1 MATTPDAPEK
11 MTLDR
16 SDGSATIDLYRAALG
31 PLRADYYLKA
41 FTRFDA
47 AGQSG
52 PSWNWAAAL
61 LSLNWML
68 FRRLWTV
75 ALAYVGAV
83 TAATL
88 LVFGIGR
95 LVFQLS
101 QEAQWMLLFSGVV
114 LAIALP
120 GAYGNAWL
128 YAACNRNM
136 ERALASSATLED
148 ACALLTRQ
156 AGAVKRLVSLAGL
169 NLALCLIV
177 AAVALSWPA
186 PGALPLHTG
195 PVAQA
200 HVAGL
205 VQSGLA
211 SQIQNPA
218 ATGPNLA
225 ASAPINPASSAAS
238 APQAAASQSAPMPLP
253 VASAATP
260 GQGMAQRSN
269 QGMVQEAAAAATA
282 LALPSPG
289 AATHKPEPVSVPVP
303 AVQVKQASE
312 KEAVKSVP
320 AHKAEKSLSADKP
333 AKLTKSERLAK
344 AKAAKVAAKAAA
356 RDAAKQALKSK
367 TANATNA
374 TAVAGSPSE
383 SGKYLINV
391 GLFADANNAR
401 NAYVKLQDAGLPALS
416 QDVKSSKG
424 PRTRVR
430 VGPFET
436 DTEAERAAE
445 RIRALQLDAAVFK
458 Q

>member
-1 MATTPDAPEK
+1 MATTPAAPEK

-16 SDGSATIDLYRAALG
+16 SDGSATLDLYRAALG
-31 PLRADYYLKA
+31 PLRADYYLKT

-47 AGQSG
+47 AGKSG

-61 LSLNWML
+61 LSVNWML
-68 FRRLWTV
+68 FRKLWIV
-75 ALAYVGAV
+75 ALSYVGAL

-88 LVFGIGR
+88 LLFGIGR

-101 QEAQWMLLFSGVV
+101 EPAQWAMLLAIVL

-120 GAYGNAWL
+120 GAFGNAWL
-128 YAACNRNM
+128 YAVCNRNM
-136 ERALASSATLED
+136 ERALATSATLEE

-156 AGAVKRLVSLAGL
+156 SVGTKRMVSLAGL

-186 PGALPLHTG
+186 TGALPLHTG
-195 PVAQA
+195 PIAQTQ
-200 HVAGL
+200 VAGL

-211 SQIQNPA
+211 SQIQNPVS
-218 ATGPNLA
+218 TGPDLA
-225 ASAPINPASSAAS
+225 ASAPMPLLAAS
-238 APQAAASQSAPMPLP
+238 AVAP
-253 VASAATP
+253 VH
-260 GQGMAQRSN
+260 GMAQRSN

-282 LALPSPG
+282 LAVPSP
-289 AATHKPEPVSVPVP
+289 ATAMRKPEPVSVPAP
-303 AVQVKQASE
+303 AAQVTQAPE
-312 KEAVKSVP
+312 KEAVKSAP
-320 AHKAEKSLSADKP
+320 AHKAEKALPVDKP
-333 AKLTKSERLAK
+333 AKLTKAERLAK
-344 AKAAKVAAKAAA
+344 ARAAKMAAKAAA
-356 RDAAKQALKSK
+356 RDAAKQAIKSK
-367 TANATNA
+367 TGNTANAAN
-374 TAVAGSPSE
+374 TAKAAASSASE
-383 SGKYLINV
+383 SGNYLINV

-424 PRTRVR
+424 QRTRVR

-436 DTEAERAAE
+436 QTEADRAAE